1 MFRCEYCGRPYEK
14 EVYFLKH
21 SCEPMERAQ
30 IFDTPIGQSAFMIYQ
45 QWWRLRKRI
54 PPGSDKFK
62 ESTQFR
68 ALVDFAKFTKRTKL
82 NLEVYLTIVI
92 NHDLSPEHWMRDDVY
107 VKYLEY
113 IDKTMSA
120 DEQIKFCVDYIMKLC
135 DAVECD
141 TSELFHNLEAMEVMQ
156 LIRDRKL
163 SPWILMHSDG
173 FRQWLLRQDSE
184 VQSRMMDL
192 IRPVYWKFRFQK
204 EPAGVATAKKIAKAL
219 GI

>member
-1 MFRCEYCGRPYEK
+1 MFRCEYCGKTYVK
-14 EVYFLKH
+14 EVHFLKH
-21 SCEPMERAQ
+21 TCEEMQRSQ
-30 IFDTPIGQSAFMIYQ
+30 IFDTPLGQTAFTIYQ

-54 PPGSDKFK
+54 PPGADKFK

-68 ALVDFAKFTKRTKL
+68 SMVEFARFYRKTKL
-82 NLEVYLTIVI
+82 NLDVYMSMVI

-113 IDKTMSA
+113 IDKTMTA
-120 DEQIKFCVDYIMKLC
+120 DEQIKLCVDYIMKLT
-135 DAVECD
+135 DALECD
-141 TSELFHNLEAMEVMQ
+141 TSEVFQHLEAMEVMQ

-173 FRQWLLRQDSE
+173 FRQWLIRQDAD
-184 VQSRMMDL
+184 VQTRLTDL
-192 IRPVYWKFRFQK
+192 IRPMYWKFRFQK
-204 EPAGVATAKKIAKAL
+204 EPDGVATAKKIAKAL